1 MSIKNP
7 GQKYFA
13 KKIVI

>member
-7 GQKYFA
+7 EPKF
-13 KKIVI
+13 